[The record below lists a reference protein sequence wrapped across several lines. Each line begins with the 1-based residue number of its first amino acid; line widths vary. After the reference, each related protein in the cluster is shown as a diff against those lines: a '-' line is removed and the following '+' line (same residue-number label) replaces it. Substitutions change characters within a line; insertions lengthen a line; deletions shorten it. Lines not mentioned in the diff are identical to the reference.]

1 MGDADADGCCTLK
14 RGFGIFILVLSI
26 ISLVGTVICAVIA
39 SATEMGLYAA
49 FNWIHFVLLIYLVS
63 AASAYVCCRACGS
76 KITGGLAVGYSVL
89 AFVTFIVLAT
99 GQRSAIKHNCEG
111 TVECASISDWGDHE
125 PECGRKTSSFSLC
138 YLPETDGRRRRLA
151 SSLGYTRT
159 SGYCRQDG
167 DAAVDTTGH
176 VFTSPGS
183 GTDEWCRER
192 CDEDPSC
199 VAFDN
204 CNECWLHGAPRSTGV
219 GGGCE
224 CWVKNT
230 CDYVA
235 VSGRGCESYIHMDG
249 GWYGDRWLWGG
260 STSLEDC
267 AAAARAYD
275 GQDGCRGAYFFYETG
290 GYCNC
295 PTDDCE
301 LGYENGNAGGPGQLY
316 QYGCGVDVDVD
327 PTWYYSK
334 WGDDCQ
340 HDGGGDDHCRAFR
353 TQDDCINYCNPWDDD
368 ADEQC
373 EDADDPED
381 CNSIVSHVNAV
392 AGWSTF
398 FAGLV
403 LFPTLVWVALLCA
416 VPDPQAAA
424 PVTAVE
430 LPRMQPQ
437 VMMVSPVSPGGGQPP
452 VIMGQPQIVQGG
464 QPQVIM
470 GQPQIVQGGQPQVIM
485 GQPQV
490 VQGAPSKF
498 AEF

>member
-1 MGDADADGCCTLK
+1 M
-14 RGFGIFILVLSI
+14 SE
-26 ISLVGTVICAVIA
+26 S
-39 SATEMGLYAA
+39 E
-49 FNWIHFVLLIYLVS
+49 S
-63 AASAYVCCRACGS
+63 AAAGCEYESGSGWAECNCDEAVCASVGGQWQCEFFGPMAFKGFWLGACGD
-76 KITGGLAVGYSVL
+76 
-89 AFVTFIVLAT
+89 
-99 GQRSAIKHNCEG
+99 ED
-111 TVECASISDWGDHE
+111 E
-125 PECGRKTSSFSLC
+125 
-138 YLPETDGRRRRLA
+138 
-151 SSLGYTRT
+151 
-159 SGYCRQDG
+159 DG
-167 DAAVDTTGH
+167 DE
-176 VFTSPGS
+176 
-183 GTDEWCRER
+183 DEC
-192 CDEDPSC
+192 DPS
-199 VAFDN
+199 
-204 CNECWLHGAPRSTGV
+204 G
-219 GGGCE
+219 
-224 CWVKNT
+224 
-230 CDYVA
+230 YVA
-235 VSGRGCESYIHMDG
+235 VSGRGCESYIHMDN
-249 GWYGDRWLWGG
+249 GWYGDRWLSGG

-267 AAAARAYD
+267 AAAVRAYD

-316 QYGCGVDVDVD
+316 RSGCGVDVDVA

-340 HDGGGDDHCRAFR
+340 HDGGDDDVCRAFR
-353 TQDDCINYCNPWDDD
+353 TQDDCINYCNPHDDD

-437 VMMVSPVSPGGGQPP
+437 VMMVSP
-452 VIMGQPQIVQGG
+452 
-464 QPQVIM
+464 
-470 GQPQIVQGGQPQVIM
+470 
-485 GQPQV
+485 
-490 VQGAPSKF
+490 
-498 AEF
+498 

>member
-1 MGDADADGCCTLK
+1 MGDADAEGCCTLK

-26 ISLVGTVICAVIA
+26 ISLVGSIICAVIA

-49 FNWIHFVLLIYLVS
+49 FNWIHFVLLIYLIS

-76 KITGGLAVGYSVL
+76 KITGGLAVGYCVL

-111 TVECASISDWGDHE
+111 TVECASISDWGDHD

-138 YLPETDGRRRRLA
+138 YLPETDERRRRLA
-151 SSLGYTRT
+151 SSY
-159 SGYCRQDG
+159 
-167 DAAVDTTGH
+167 A
-176 VFTSPGS
+176 PK
-183 GTDEWCRER
+183 TDERRRRLATGCRSDICTDIGNDCCAPGGEAR
-192 CDEDPSC
+192 GCSLAGYEVQADWVGSSGWGDC
-199 VAFDN
+199 VGTYGQESVYQ
-204 CNECWLHGAPRSTGV
+204 CCS
-219 GGGCE
+219 
-224 CWVKNT
+224 NT

-267 AAAARAYD
+267 AAAVRAYD

-316 QYGCGVDVDVD
+316 QYGCGVDVDVA

-340 HDGGGDDHCRAFR
+340 HDGGDDDHCRAFR

-381 CNSIVSHVNAV
+381 CNSIVTHVNTV

-437 VMMVSPVSPGGGQPP
+437 VMMVSPVSPGGGQPQ

-464 QPQVIM
+464 QPQGIM
-470 GQPQIVQGGQPQVIM
+470 GQPQVVQGGQPQVIM

-490 VQGAPSKF
+490 VQGAPSKL